1 MRCRYNAKIFLNE
14 ENGYCIAI
22 FWTKDDSIPLGAK
35 KNPSGNGFRFTA
47 VGYGFPLNED
57 IELELV
63 GKWVMNPQYG
73 PQFEV
78 ENYMEVVPRTREGIV
93 GYLSSGAIPGIGKK
107 TADTIFSYFGLE
119 TLEVIENNP
128 ERLLQIKGI
137 SEKKLH
143 EIKESYGKNQT
154 FRELMTFLAPF
165 KVSPNKVQKILMEFG
180 SESPE
185 IVQHRPY
192 RLCAIKGFGFLTVDE
207 IAKKCCSCL
216 NDPMRISG
224 CIAYVLK
231 QAAGES
237 GHLYLTKEILTEKVL
252 GILNKDLP
260 QSAVSER
267 EVREVLY
274 RLTLQKSIVVENNR
288 VYETSLYEIEKETA
302 EMVTQHLL
310 DRLPV
315 IPVEQAIRDAQ
326 ETLGISLSDSQE
338 NAVRMVFS
346 NPLSIITGG
355 PGTGKTTV
363 LKVIL
368 HIHKQLCQ
376 GNVQL
381 MAPTGRAARRM
392 AESTGYTQASTM
404 HMALGLVG
412 DGESF
417 QEFEFLKAQFY
428 NVDEV
433 SMVDMK
439 LCYEFFR
446 HLKMGVR
453 VVLIGD
459 MDQLPSVGPGDVF
472 RQLIQC
478 GLVPVTILDI
488 VYRQSQDSR
497 INTNAQLIKK
507 NKTKLAYG
515 NDFVF
520 IECTGAKEASETIQ
534 KLYWKEASQRS
545 VEDVQVLTP
554 YRKRGEA
561 SLVELNKKLRELINP
576 AVSGAKEMT
585 VLGTVFRVGDKIIQ
599 TKNTD
604 ILSNGDM
611 GEIQDFYTDKDG
623 HSKAV
628 LLFTENRCVHYDTQQ
643 MEDIEHAYATT
654 VHKSQGSEYP
664 VVILPWIKGFYG
676 MLKRNILYTAITRAK
691 SKVIIVGEK
700 SALYQAIHTDDS
712 GKRNTALGEKVQAAY
727 IRINGKDTSETTE
740 QLKLAI

>member
-1 MRCRYNAKIFLNE
+1 MKCRYNSKIYHNE

-22 FWTKDDSIPLGAK
+22 FWTKDPSIPLAAK
-35 KNPSGNGFRFTA
+35 NNPSGKGFRFTA
-47 VGYGFPLNED
+47 TGYELPMNQE

-78 ENYMEVVPRTREGIV
+78 ETYMEVVPRTREGIV
-93 GYLSSGAIPGIGKK
+93 GYLSSGAISGIGKK
-107 TADTIFSYFGLE
+107 TADSIFSYFGLE
-119 TLEVIENNP
+119 TLEVIENTP
-128 ERLLQIKGI
+128 EKLLQIRGI

-180 SESPE
+180 PDSPE
-185 IVQHRPY
+185 IVRHRPY
-192 RLCAIKGFGFLTVDE
+192 RLCAVKGFGFLTVDE

-231 QAAGES
+231 QAAGEE
-237 GHLYLTKEILTEKVL
+237 GHLYLPQDILIEKVL

-260 QSAVSER
+260 QDAVSER
-267 EVREVLY
+267 EIQEVLY
-274 RLTLQKSIVVENNR
+274 RLTLQKSIVVEKNR
-288 VYETSLYEIEKETA
+288 VYEASLYEIEKETA
-302 EMVTQHLL
+302 EMVAHHLL
-310 DRLPV
+310 DHVPV
-315 IPVEQAIRDAQ
+315 ITVDEAIKDAQ
-326 ETLGISLSDSQE
+326 DTLGIQLSESQVD
-338 NAVRMVFS
+338 AVRMVFA

-363 LKVIL
+363 LRVIL
-368 HIHKQLCQ
+368 YIHKCLCQ
-376 GNVQL
+376 GEVQL

-392 AESTGYTQASTM
+392 SESTGHTDATTM

-412 DGESF
+412 DGESY
-417 QEFEFLKAQFY
+417 QEFEFLEAQFY

-446 HLKMGVR
+446 HLKTGVR
-453 VVLIGD
+453 AVLIGD
-459 MDQLPSVGPGDVF
+459 VDQLPSVGPGDVF
-472 RQLIQC
+472 RQLINC

-488 VYRQSQDSR
+488 VYRQAQNSR
-497 INTNAQLIKK
+497 INTNARLINK
-507 NKTKLAYG
+507 NQSKLSYG
-515 NDFVF
+515 NDFAF
-520 IECTGAKEASETIQ
+520 IDCTGAKEASQIVQ
-534 KLYWKEASQRS
+534 KLYQQEVCQSS
-545 VEDVQVLTP
+545 VDDVQVLTP

-561 SLVELNKKLRELINP
+561 SLIELNKKLRELINP
-576 AVSGAKEMT
+576 GVSGIKEMT
-585 VLGTVFRVGDKIIQ
+585 ILGTVFRVGDKIIQ

-611 GEIQDFYTDKDG
+611 GEIQDLYTDKEG
-623 HSKAV
+623 HSKAK
-628 LLFTENRCVHYDTQQ
+628 LLFSENRCVHYDTQQ
-643 MEDIEHAYATT
+643 MENIEHAYATT
-654 VHKSQGSEYP
+654 IHKSQGSEYP

-691 SKVIIVGEK
+691 VKVIIVGEK
-700 SALYQAIHTDDS
+700 SALYQAIHTNDS
-712 GKRNTALGEKVQAAY
+712 GKRNTALGEKVKAVHA
-727 IRINGKDTSETTE
+727 RLTGKAEEPE

>member
-1 MRCRYNAKIFLNE
+1 MRCRYNSKIYQNE
-14 ENGYCIAI
+14 DNGYCIAV
-22 FWTKDDSIPLGAK
+22 FWTKDTSIPIGAK
-35 KNPSGNGFRFTA
+35 NTPSGKGYCFTA
-47 VGYGFPLNED
+47 VGYGLPLNEE

-78 ENYMEVVPRTREGIV
+78 ESYMEVVPRTREGIV
-93 GYLSSGAIPGIGKK
+93 GYLSSGAIPGIGRK

-119 TLEVIENNP
+119 TLEVIENHP
-128 ERLLQIKGI
+128 ESLLQIRGI

-143 EIKESYGKNQT
+143 EITESYGKNQT

-165 KVSPNKVQKILMEFG
+165 KISPNKVQKILMEFG

-207 IAKKCCSCL
+207 IAKKCCGCL

-224 CIAYVLK
+224 CVAYVLK
-231 QAAGES
+231 QAAGEN
-237 GHLYLTKEILTEKVL
+237 GHLYLAQEILTEKVL

-260 QSAVSER
+260 QAAVSER
-267 EVREVLY
+267 EVQEVLY
-274 RLTLQKSIVVENNR
+274 RLTLQRSIVVEDNH
-288 VYETSLYEIEKETA
+288 VYESSLYEIEKETA
-302 EMVTQHLL
+302 EMVAQHLL
-310 DRLPV
+310 ERLPV
-315 IPVEQAIRDAQ
+315 IPVEQAIQDAQ
-326 ETLGISLSDSQE
+326 VALGIRLSESQIT
-338 NAVRMVFS
+338 AVRMVFS
-346 NPLSIITGG
+346 NPISIITGG

-363 LKVIL
+363 LQVIL
-368 HIHKQLCQ
+368 YIHNHLCQ
-376 GNVQL
+376 GSVQL

-392 AESTGYTQASTM
+392 AESTGHTEASTM

-417 QEFEFLKAQFY
+417 QEFEFLEAQFY

-446 HLKMGVR
+446 HLNMGVR

-459 MDQLPSVGPGDVF
+459 VDQLPSVGPGDVF
-472 RQLIQC
+472 RQLIKC

-488 VYRQSQDSR
+488 VYRQAQDSR
-497 INTNAQLIKK
+497 INTNARLINK
-507 NKTKLAYG
+507 NKTNLSYG
-515 NDFVF
+515 HDFVF
-520 IECTGAKEASETIQ
+520 IDCKGAKEASDIIQ
-534 KLYWKEASQRS
+534 KLYQQEVSQS
-545 VEDVQVLTP
+545 SADEVQVLTP
-554 YRKRGEA
+554 YRRRGDA

-576 AVSGAKEMT
+576 EVSGIKEMT

-611 GEIQDFYTDKDG
+611 GEIQDFYTDKEG
-623 HSKAV
+623 HSKAA
-628 LLFTENRCVHYDTQQ
+628 LLFSENRCVHYDTQQ
-643 MEDIEHAYATT
+643 MEDVEHAYATT

-664 VVILPWIKGFYG
+664 VVILPWLKGFYG

-691 SKVIIVGEK
+691 TKVIIVGEK

-712 GKRNTALGEKVQAAY
+712 GKRNTALGDKVQEAY
-727 IRINGKDTSETTE
+727 TRLGGKDASDKPE